1 MIRSCTS
8 KQQGDRDRR
17 ARGLFQARWF
27 RLHARCTRRGRRRA
41 VPRRHSP
48 GPLVRVLCCA
58 AGPLIIIHMKAEP
71 WRQPPAAAARRATEA
86 TPRRTDIT
94 RTHYKA
100 SRLVARKRVR
110 ARSFGRPVASL
121 PHRSLP
127 PRREERRRHNLRSL
141 ERAVNPMH
149 AGTPRRTRERARDRE
164 IVTDRLKREA
174 LLTGGIRHM

>member
-1 MIRSCTS
+1 MGFFKPDGFAYTLAAHAEEEGVPC
-8 KQQGDRDRR
+8 R
-17 ARGLFQARWF
+17 AAT
-27 RLHARCTRRGRRRA
+27 A
-41 VPRRHSP
+41 
-48 GPLVRVLCCA
+48 PLVRVLCW

-100 SRLVARKRVR
+100 SRLVARTRVR

-174 LLTGGIRHM
+174 LLTGGIRHS